1 MEKEIFIMSNVNEF
15 PKDVL
20 LKEITQKGKTVE
32 IRVYEDGEGGLL
44 LEIVDEYW
52 NSTCWDDSFE
62 TAQKAM
68 DEGIMSIEKE
78 GIETF
83 IGKKDS

>member
-1 MEKEIFIMSNVNEF
+1 MNNVKEF
-15 PKDVL
+15 PKDTL
-20 LKEITQKGKTVE
+20 SKEITQNGRKVE
-32 IRVYEDGEGGLL
+32 IRVIGDGEGGWL

-68 DEGIMSIEKE
+68 DEGIMAIDKE

>member
-1 MEKEIFIMSNVNEF
+1 MSNVKEF

-20 LKEITQKGKTVE
+20 SKEITQKGKKVE
-32 IRVYEDGEGGLL
+32 IRVIGDGEGGWL

-62 TAQKAM
+62 TAQEAM